1 MTIEHDVADS
11 GTAVSGPQGEWRTHA
26 VLNFDG
32 GPSALCGS
40 ALLQRK
46 RLEMKP
52 VRQGTRG
59 AAVEDIQR
67 RLLLLGYDLGPTGI
81 DGVFFGR
88 TADAVRA
95 FQESHS
101 LSEDGIVGDETWSA
115 LVDATFTFGD
125 RTLYLRLPHFHGRDV
140 GVLQQ
145 ALNVLGFACGRT
157 DGIFGAFTERAVR
170 EFQRNAGLP
179 DDGIVGTDTVRTL
192 SNLKH
197 VWEGKEARPHSAAR
211 VAAARAAEVLTH
223 VSMVT
228 VGDDESGRRVAM
240 RVENLAVATTREAR
254 LHALPAGETPPPGA
268 VIFRICATAC
278 PPAVPGR
285 PHVRIDEREALP
297 SRLMTA
303 LATASGG
310 RREVVLE
317 LGKTACGGDVEE
329 QRAAVA
335 VLDAICAAVD

>member
-1 MTIEHDVADS
+1 
-11 GTAVSGPQGEWRTHA
+11 
-26 VLNFDG
+26 
-32 GPSALCGS
+32 
-40 ALLQRK
+40 
-46 RLEMKP
+46 MKP

-88 TADAVRA
+88 TAEALRA
-95 FQESHS
+95 FQDTHS
-101 LSEDGIVGDETWSA
+101 LSELGIVGDETWAA

-157 DGIFGAFTERAVR
+157 DGIFGAYTERAVR

-179 DDGIVGTDTVRTL
+179 HDGIVGADTVRTL

-211 VAAARAAEVLTH
+211 VAPARAAEVLMQ
-223 VSMVT
+223 VPMVT
-228 VGDDESGRRVAM
+228 VGDDESGRRVAV
-240 RVENLAVATTREAR
+240 RVANLAVATTSEAR
-254 LHALPAGETPPPGA
+254 LHTLGTDDAPPPGA
-268 VIFRICATAC
+268 VIFRICATGC
-278 PPAVPGR
+278 PQPIPGR
-285 PHVRIDEREALP
+285 PHVRVDERGTLSA
-297 SRLMTA
+297 RLMTA
-303 LATASGG
+303 LATVSGG

-317 LGKTACGGDVEE
+317 LGQTASGDDVEE

>member
-1 MTIEHDVADS
+1 
-11 GTAVSGPQGEWRTHA
+11 
-26 VLNFDG
+26 
-32 GPSALCGS
+32 
-40 ALLQRK
+40 
-46 RLEMKP
+46 MKP

-88 TADAVRA
+88 TAEAVRA
-95 FQESHS
+95 FQDSHG
-101 LSEDGIVGDETWSA
+101 LSEDGTVGDETWAA

-140 GVLQQ
+140 GVLQR

-157 DGIFGAFTERAVR
+157 DGIFGAYTERAVR

-192 SNLKH
+192 SNLRH
-197 VWEGKEARPHSAAR
+197 VWEGKEARPHSGAR
-211 VAAARAAEVLTH
+211 VAPARAAEVLTN
-223 VSMVT
+223 VSMVA
-228 VGDDESGRRVAM
+228 VGDDESGRRVAV

-254 LHALPAGETPPPGA
+254 LHALGTGEAPPPGA
-268 VIFRICATAC
+268 VVFRICATGC
-278 PPAVPGR
+278 PPPVPGR
-285 PHVRIDEREALP
+285 PHVRVDEREALP
-297 SRLMTA
+297 ARLMTA
-303 LATASGG
+303 LATVSGG

-317 LGKTACGGDVEE
+317 LGGTASGGDVDE